1 MTAAGIR
8 LSVVISVH
16 NEEAQ
21 LAECLEGLIFAD
33 EIVVLL
39 DKCTDRSGEITATF
53 TDRVIEGAWTV
64 EGERRNAGIEACR
77 GQWIFEIDADERVSE
92 DMGQE
97 IREPVQSTACDWQE
111 ILLDH

>member
-39 DKCTDRSGEITATF
+39 
-53 TDRVIEGAWTV
+53 
-64 EGERRNAGIEACR
+64 
-77 GQWIFEIDADERVSE
+77 
-92 DMGQE
+92 
-97 IREPVQSTACDWQE
+97 
-111 ILLDH
+111 